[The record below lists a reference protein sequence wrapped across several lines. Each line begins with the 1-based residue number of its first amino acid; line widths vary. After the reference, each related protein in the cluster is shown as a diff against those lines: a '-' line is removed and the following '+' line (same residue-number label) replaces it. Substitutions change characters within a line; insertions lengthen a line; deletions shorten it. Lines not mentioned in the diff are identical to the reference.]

1 MFMTPGKRLAQ
12 WLLLLNQESH
22 LSYMKKEIKKILQTT
37 DPYIAVLK
45 YRLQKTLDT
54 IIGENQLAVIIIL
67 TIILDTLSTIRG
79 IIDALNKLKKYL

>member
-45 YRLQKTLDT
+45 NRLQKTLDT
-54 IIGENQLAVIIIL
+54 IIGENQSAVIIIL